1 MNDNRLIDLHVHS
14 NASDGTLA
22 PAELVKLAYESG
34 LSAMALTDHDS
45 VLGVEEALNTELPI
59 EVIPGIELSAG
70 YKDGDIHI
78 LGLYV
83 NHKDKM
89 LLDISENVIK
99 ERDQR
104 NMKMI
109 SNLAADGI
117 DITEESLR
125 EVSGGKGVI
134 TRGHFAKF
142 LIARGYVSSAKEA
155 FAKYLSPGTPYFVNR
170 QYLSPEDCIE
180 IILKCGG
187 YPVLAHP
194 VLYNLPEDELNTL
207 IRRLKNAGLIGIETI
222 YSTYSP
228 EEEQYVRSLAQ
239 KYDLII
245 TGGSDY
251 HGANKPDINIG
262 TGRGNLKVPYLIL
275 DNLKKSKI
283 VSAQIQ

>member
-45 VLGVEEALNTELPI
+45 VLGVEEALNTGLPI

-70 YKDGDIHI
+70 YKDRDIHI
-78 LGLYV
+78 LGLCI
-83 NHKDKM
+83 NHKAKK
-89 LLDISENVIK
+89 LLDISENVIN
-99 ERDQR
+99 ERQQR

-109 SNLAADGI
+109 NNLAADGI
-117 DITEESLR
+117 DINEESLR
-125 EVSGGKGVI
+125 KISGGKGVI

-142 LIARGYVSSAKEA
+142 LVARGYVSSVKEA
-155 FAKYLSPGTPYFVNR
+155 FAKYLSPETPYYVNR
-170 QYLSPEDCIE
+170 EYLSPEECIE
-180 IILKCGG
+180 IILECGG

-194 VLYNLPEDELNTL
+194 VLYNLPEHELEAL
-207 IRRLKNAGLIGIETI
+207 ISRLKNAGLVGIETI

-239 KYDLII
+239 KYDLKIS
-245 TGGSDY
+245 GGSDF
-251 HGANKPDINIG
+251 HGGNKPDIDIG
-262 TGRGNLKVPYLIL
+262 TGHGNLKIPYSLL
-275 DNLKKSKI
+275 DNLRQ
-283 VSAQIQ
+283 AD